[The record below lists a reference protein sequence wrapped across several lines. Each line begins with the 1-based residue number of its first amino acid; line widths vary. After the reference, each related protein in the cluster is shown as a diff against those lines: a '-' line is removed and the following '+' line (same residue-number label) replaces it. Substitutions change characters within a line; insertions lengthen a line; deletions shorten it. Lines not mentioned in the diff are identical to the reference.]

1 MRLDILE
8 NGKALQPLQKLQ
20 FLPFKIIGG
29 VMPGPFI
36 VLSYRRQ
43 MFGKSFTQFLQEMMR
58 GPSEWSVGELE
69 LFASFTAKKLACD
82 Y

>member
-8 NGKALQPLQKLQ
+8 KGRALRPLQKLQ
-20 FLPFKIIGG
+20 FLPFKIMGG

-43 MFGKSFTQFLQEMMR
+43 MFGKDFTHFLQEVMR

-69 LFASFTAKKLACD
+69 LFASFTAKQLACD